1 MIIDEKKVKRLIAY
15 FIYDKQGIVDD
26 YIIYMLCALKEH
38 SSEIAVVVNGK
49 LTSESREKL
58 NQVTPVVMVREN
70 KGLDVWAYK
79 TVLDYYGWDKLVT
92 YDEVIMMNFTIMGP
106 VYPLSEMFE
115 SMSARDLDF
124 WGITMYHKYEKGD
137 PFGTIE
143 CGYIPDHIQSHFIAV
158 RTPMLKALNSKV
170 IGIICRKLRII
181 VMQ

>member
-115 SMSARDLDF
+115 S
-124 WGITMYHKYEKGD
+124 
-137 PFGTIE
+137 
-143 CGYIPDHIQSHFIAV
+143 
-158 RTPMLKALNSKV
+158 
-170 IGIICRKLRII
+170 
-181 VMQ
+181 